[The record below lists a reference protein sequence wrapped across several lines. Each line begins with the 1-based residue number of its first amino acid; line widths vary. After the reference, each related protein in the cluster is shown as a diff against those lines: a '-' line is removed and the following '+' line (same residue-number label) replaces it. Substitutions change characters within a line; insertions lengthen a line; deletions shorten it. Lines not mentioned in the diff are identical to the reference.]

1 MGALADGAGMNKAAQ
16 QGSPRAVDARGFTLV
31 EVIVVL
37 SVVLLLTGIAV
48 PMLSSYMED
57 GRRARAEAEC
67 KVIGA
72 SLTSFYKDLGVF
84 PARNSGGTNNVVQ
97 VLLSSATRPTINP
110 FNGTHTWITAGMSA
124 TTGDVLNNHLGVNRP
139 QGATGAA
146 VIYPTTGN
154 MRWRGPYQN
163 GDAPL
168 DPWGRPYVINVQSG
182 WSNNATNFKRL
193 WVLSAGPD
201 GLINTN
207 QAATATTNPAGD
219 DIAFL
224 VYQRP

>member
-1 MGALADGAGMNKAAQ
+1 MKKAAQ
-16 QGSPRAVDARGFTLV
+16 HGSSRGHGQRGFTLV

-72 SLTSFYKDLGVF
+72 AVTSFYKDVGVF
-84 PARNSGGTNNVVQ
+84 PSRNSAGTNNVVQ
-97 VLLSSATRPTINP
+97 VLFTSATRPTVNP
-110 FNGTHTWITAGMSA
+110 FNANHAWITAGMSA
-124 TTGDVLNNHLGVNRP
+124 TTGDVMNNHLGVNRP
-139 QGATGAA
+139 QGATAA
-146 VIYPTTGN
+146 AAIYPTTGTS
-154 MRWRGPYQN
+154 RWRGPYQN

-168 DPWGRPYVINVQSG
+168 DPWGRPYVVNVQSG
-182 WSNNATNFKRL
+182 WSPTATNFKRL
-193 WVLSAGPD
+193 WVLSAGSNGIID
-201 GLINTN
+201 TV
-207 QAATATTNPAGD
+207 ATATATTNPAGD

-224 VYQRP
+224 VYQRQ